1 MSGINRND
9 PRRCGHL
16 APVSY
21 NERALNLECEGDEL
35 VGVLAMPER
44 PLRVG
49 VLIIV
54 GGPQYRVGSHR
65 QFVLL
70 ARALANEGIPTLRF
84 DYRGMGDGHG
94 ELRSFDDIGPDIA
107 AAIAAFQMHCPE
119 VDRIVLWGLCD
130 GASAAVLYSHATL
143 DPRVPGMVLV
153 NPWVR
158 SHEGMAKTHI
168 KHYYGQHLL
177 EKEFWIKLFRGNVNV
192 VGAFREFV
200 GKLML
205 AGATV
210 GRKPLAEPIYFQD
223 RMAEGLRSF
232 RGSVLLIL
240 SGRDL
245 TAKEFLDYARS
256 APRWAGLLE
265 RADIARYDLPEAD
278 HTFSSASRSREVEA
292 CTLRWLQ
299 ERFS

>member
-1 MSGINRND
+1 MPGNDRGDASGGGRV
-9 PRRCGHL
+9 
-16 APVSY
+16 APVKY
-21 NERALNLECEGDEL
+21 DEHALTLECEGDAL
-35 VGVLAMPER
+35 VGVLAVPER
-44 PLRVG
+44 SHHVG

-65 QFVLL
+65 QFLLL
-70 ARALANEGIPTLRF
+70 ARALASEGIPTLRF

-94 ELRSFDDIGPDIA
+94 ELRSFDDIGADIA
-107 AAIAAFQMHCPE
+107 AAITAFQTHCPE

-130 GASAAVLYSHATL
+130 GASAALLYWHDTL
-143 DPRVPGMVLV
+143 DPCIAGMVLV

-158 SHEGMAKTHI
+158 SDAGMAKTHI
-168 KHYYGQHLL
+168 KHYYGQRLL
-177 EKEFWIKLFRGNVNV
+177 EKEFWSKLLRGNVDV
-192 VGAFREFV
+192 VGAFRTFV
-200 GKLML
+200 GNLML
-205 AGATV
+205 AGTT
-210 GRKPLAEPIYFQD
+210 GRNSPMAEAIDFQD

-245 TAKEFLDYARS
+245 TAKEFLEYAQS
-256 APRWAGLLE
+256 TPRWAGLLE
-265 RADIARYDLPEAD
+265 RADIARHDLPEAD